1 MRRCW
6 RPRRTWPIPGRRM
19 SSVPRNPD
27 GRRGVLRM
35 SRPAPRLMNARG
47 CATTWTANAGRRPR
61 WLLMLNSRLLSVA
74 SAKLPQPSL
83 IPPADRTDPQCR
95 LHREGR
101 RRAGHTGRAVGQSR
115 ATEIIPRPFMCCVM
129 TDGSTPQ
136 PRRRGFYHAD
146 DPSTGERRPPWT
158 ASWPAAT
165 RSSLSPGA
173 INMTLEDRCRRPAPT
188 CDSRPAPSPRVTA
201 SSRPWVLG
209 WALLRA
215 FR

>member
-1 MRRCW
+1 
-6 RPRRTWPIPGRRM
+6 M

-27 GRRGVLRM
+27 GRRRVLRM
-35 SRPAPRLMNARG
+35 GRPAPRLMNARG

-61 WLLMLNSRLLSVA
+61 WLLLLNSRLLSVA

-83 IPPADRTDPQCR
+83 IPPADRTDPHCR

-101 RRAGHTGRAVGQSR
+101 RRAGHPGRAVGQSR

-136 PRRRGFYHAD
+136 PRRRGFNHAD

-173 INMTLEDRCRRPAPT
+173 INMTLEDRCRRATVGPLRGRA
-188 CDSRPAPSPRVTA
+188 SRRRVGRGCWGEHCCA
-201 SSRPWVLG
+201 RSVSIRPWRR
-209 WALLRA
+209 LRVISTPLS
-215 FR
+215 